1 MVNHLPWNMLL
12 IHLSVMRACEGC
24 RRRKIKCDAATT
36 NTWPC
41 SACIRLKLHCIPPTA
56 NYDGGQS
63 HGFEPEKGEYES
75 GSGDEDYQTHIPLE
89 QHLQAVDKN
98 GQPQGY
104 AHQISYSTQ
113 NNGYQQPMAYPQQT
127 TSQQQQ
133 QMQYAAVMNPPALM
147 DNNYP
152 PQPTFTTMPP
162 SIQQQP
168 LQQPLQQ
175 QPLQQQPLQQPMQ
188 QQPMQ
193 QPLQQPMQHQPQ
205 RQMSQSQLSQTH
217 SPEMYQPDTYGTQ
230 DLAEY
235 LGALKMDESGTGE
248 FGWFLRKGRG
258 LTV

>member
-1 MVNHLPWNMLL
+1 
-12 IHLSVMRACEGC
+12 MRACEGC

-98 GQPQGY
+98 GHPQGY
-104 AHQISYSTQ
+104 AHQISYATQ

-175 QPLQQQPLQQPMQ
+175 QPLQQQPLQQQPLQQPMQ

-193 QPLQQPMQHQPQ
+193 QTIHQTLQHQPQ

-248 FGWFLRKGRG
+248 FGWFVGKGRG